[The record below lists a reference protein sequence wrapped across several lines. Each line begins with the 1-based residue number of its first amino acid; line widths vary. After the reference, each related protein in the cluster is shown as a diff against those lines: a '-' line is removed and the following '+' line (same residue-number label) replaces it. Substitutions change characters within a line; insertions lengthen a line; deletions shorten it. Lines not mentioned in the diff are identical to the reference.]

1 MAINIFFDGGKKV
14 NAVIH
19 GFTVKT
25 DQPIRA
31 GGENTA
37 PAPFALFLA
46 SLATCAGFYVK
57 AFCDQR
63 NIPADDITLTMDYEV
78 NPATHLISKI
88 IIEIIVPQDFPEK
101 YDAAVINAA
110 SVCTVKRHLN
120 TEIQHIITVKR
131 K

>member
-1 MAINIFFDGGKKV
+1 MAINVYFEGGKKV

-19 GFTVKT
+19 DFTVKT
-25 DQPIRA
+25 DQPVRG

-63 NIPADDITLTMDYEV
+63 NIPSDDITLTMDHETDHS
-78 NPATHLISKI
+78 THLIRKMVI
-88 IIEIIVPQDFPEK
+88 RIEVPQDFPEK
-101 YDAAVINAA
+101 YETAVINAA
-110 SVCTVKRHLN
+110 AVCAVKRHLN
-120 TEIQHIITVKR
+120 PEIEHVITVVR